1 MLFRPTK
8 RQIRLNWMLKKWKTS
23 HHVFRQKTDPTA
35 EVSTCYWILY
45 VEAGIYIKEIM
56 EHGISDM
63 YKTYLTVLLFSTS
76 SAIKEH
82 SSEGRVC
89 ILPLIWMQ
97 GGRDEEERIPPPPP
111 KRENNLWPLLSSKS
125 HLVLKFLTKLSLNLL
140 VNLFLWGT
148 YYFSFFYPQ

>member
-1 MLFRPTK
+1 
-8 RQIRLNWMLKKWKTS
+8 
-23 HHVFRQKTDPTA
+23 
-35 EVSTCYWILY
+35 
-45 VEAGIYIKEIM
+45 M

-140 VNLFLWGT
+140 VNLFL
-148 YYFSFFYPQ
+148 

>member
-1 MLFRPTK
+1 
-8 RQIRLNWMLKKWKTS
+8 
-23 HHVFRQKTDPTA
+23 
-35 EVSTCYWILY
+35 
-45 VEAGIYIKEIM
+45 M

-97 GGRDEEERIPPPPP
+97 GGRDEEEMIPPPPP
-111 KRENNLWPLLSSKS
+111 PRGKITFGLSFLLKAIWFLSS
-125 HLVLKFLTKLSLNLL
+125 
-140 VNLFLWGT
+140 
-148 YYFSFFYPQ
+148 